1 MNARSR
7 PVRRFAVVGRNRL
20 RLGVL
25 VRSTTSEA
33 LAADREGRQ
42 AGVSALVKSGLL
54 KLEEAGAIPPI

>member
-1 MNARSR
+1 M
-7 PVRRFAVVGRNRL
+7 VGRNRL